1 MAENLLISDTSRNYR
16 FIADV
21 MLGRLARWLRLLGFD
36 TLYYPD
42 ISDTRLIR
50 TAKEQGRLILTR
62 DTRLVKIKGITDYLL
77 IRAND
82 SFAQLLEVIQAL
94 TLKEFYPLSRCV
106 TCNGQLSR
114 LFDKNEIK
122 DSVPD
127 FVFLRF
133 HVFLRCS
140 DCGKIYWEGTHPK
153 MFREKLAEVLS
164 CNFSSR
170 MGLPS

>member
-1 MAENLLISDTSRNYR
+1 MAENLPMSDTSRNYR
-16 FIADV
+16 FIADG

-36 TLYYPD
+36 TLYYPNIID
-42 ISDTRLIR
+42 ARLIR
-50 TAKEQGRLILTR
+50 IAKEQGRLILTR
-62 DTRLVKIKGITDYLL
+62 DTRLVKVKGITDYLL

-82 SFAQLLEVIQAL
+82 SFAQILEVIHAL
-94 TLKEFYPLSRCV
+94 KLKEFYPLSRCV
-106 TCNGQLSR
+106 ACNGQLSR

-122 DSVPD
+122 ESVPD

-153 MFREKLAEVLS
+153 MFREKLVEVLGS
-164 CNFSSR
+164 H
-170 MGLPS
+170 P